1 MATET
6 LSGRPLKELVRNVA
20 SSVAESQA
28 ELDRRA
34 MATQLE
40 LERAIERG
48 EFGVGLDT
56 PQYRFSEV
64 DVNVK
69 LTMSVEGTEEQ
80 HDDGRITFIRPR
92 LAVTPAGQT
101 PGVREYDAEM
111 LSEVNLTMVPVAQ
124 RR

>member
-6 LSGRPLKELVRNVA
+6 LSGRPLKELIRNVA

-34 MATQLE
+34 MATQIE
-40 LERAIERG
+40 VERAIERG
-48 EFGVGLDT
+48 ELGAGLET
-56 PQYRFSEV
+56 PNYRFSEV

-69 LTMSVEGTEEQ
+69 LTMTVEGTEEER
-80 HDDGRITFIRPR
+80 DDGRIKFIRPR
-92 LAVTPAGQT
+92 VAATPVGSST
-101 PGVREYDAEM
+101 DVREYDAEM
-111 LSEVNLTMVPVAQ
+111 LSEVSLRMVPVPQ